1 MNKNLYFREIPKVD
15 IILEMERIISL
26 NEEFDR
32 TLVMDI
38 IREKTDDLRKFI
50 TSSDD
55 ENEIKFH
62 LDSLIDDICAKVTK
76 AGNYNI
82 KKVVNATG
90 TILHTNLGRAVI
102 SDEVADKMK
111 NILTGYCNLEYD
123 LDKGKRGERYSHF
136 EDVVCRVTG
145 AESAMAVNNNSAAV
159 MLMLSSLCKDT
170 EVVVSRG
177 ELVEIGGAFRV
188 PDVMAASGCKIVE
201 IGTTN
206 KTHARDYSDA
216 VTDETSA
223 LLKVHTSN
231 YSIVGFT
238 ESVGLKDVNK
248 IAKENN
254 LYMLEDIGSGVL
266 VDLSKYG
273 LTHEPTVQE
282 SIKNGIDV
290 VCFSGDK
297 LLGGPQAGI
306 IVGKKELIDKM
317 KKNPLTRA
325 FRIDKFTAMALEM
338 IFHEY
343 LDEDKALKNIPVM
356 RMMTEKKEELRP
368 KADQIYKQLKLNDIH
383 ADVSIVDCQSQ
394 IGGGSL
400 PLERIDSLAIAIKP
414 NEMKLSE
421 FEAKLRALEIP
432 IIIRIAND
440 TAFFDVRCVQEKEV
454 DIVIKGIVEILK

>member
-188 PDVMAASGCKIVE
+188 PDVMAASGC
-201 IGTTN
+201 
-206 KTHARDYSDA
+206 
-216 VTDETSA
+216 
-223 LLKVHTSN
+223 
-231 YSIVGFT
+231 
-238 ESVGLKDVNK
+238 
-248 IAKENN
+248 
-254 LYMLEDIGSGVL
+254 
-266 VDLSKYG
+266 
-273 LTHEPTVQE
+273 
-282 SIKNGIDV
+282 
-290 VCFSGDK
+290 
-297 LLGGPQAGI
+297 
-306 IVGKKELIDKM
+306 
-317 KKNPLTRA
+317 
-325 FRIDKFTAMALEM
+325 
-338 IFHEY
+338 
-343 LDEDKALKNIPVM
+343 
-356 RMMTEKKEELRP
+356 
-368 KADQIYKQLKLNDIH
+368 
-383 ADVSIVDCQSQ
+383 
-394 IGGGSL
+394 
-400 PLERIDSLAIAIKP
+400 
-414 NEMKLSE
+414 
-421 FEAKLRALEIP
+421 
-432 IIIRIAND
+432 
-440 TAFFDVRCVQEKEV
+440 
-454 DIVIKGIVEILK
+454 